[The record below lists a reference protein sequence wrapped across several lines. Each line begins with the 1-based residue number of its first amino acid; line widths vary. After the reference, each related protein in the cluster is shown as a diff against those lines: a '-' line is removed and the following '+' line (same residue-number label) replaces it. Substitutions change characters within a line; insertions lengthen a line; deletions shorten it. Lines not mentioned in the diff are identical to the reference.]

1 MNDRLT
7 SILDRMSQLESEF
20 HEELKS
26 CEERFQQRFV
36 ANIDELKRTAQD
48 AQQRIESKASKL
60 FTVMFWRHLASLPFV
75 YVMIVPLIFMD
86 LMLTIY
92 QQVCFRLYGVPR
104 ARRADHFII
113 DRQFLDN
120 LNLVDKFNCIFCG
133 YGNGVFSYGR
143 EIISKTEQY
152 WCPIK
157 HAQKTLAASARY
169 NEFLE
174 YGDTEEYHEKVAK
187 YREDLKKQE

>member
-1 MNDRLT
+1 MNDRLNT
-7 SILDRMSQLESEF
+7 ILDRMSQLESEF

-26 CEERFQQRFV
+26 CEERFQQCFV
-36 ANIDELKRTAQD
+36 ASIDELKQTAQD
-48 AQQRIESKASKL
+48 AQQRIGSKASKL
-60 FTVMFWRHLASLPFV
+60 LTVMFWRHLASLPFV

-92 QQVCFRLYGVPR
+92 QQVCFRLWGVQR
-104 ARRADHFII
+104 ARRADHYII
-113 DRQFLDN
+113 DRQLLDN
-120 LNLVDKFNCIFCG
+120 LNLVDKFNCMFCG

-174 YGDTEEYHEKVAK
+174 YGDIEEYHEKVAK